1 MSDPKGKGKAVD
13 VNFQR
18 LADPSSSSS
27 NPSASFSAL
36 WNYIHPALDHI
47 VRSPTN
53 LTEKAPAIDVA
64 YYLNIHTA
72 TYSFFTN
79 TTAGRMGS
87 DFGSPVDSP
96 GSTFSP
102 ISPMSIGAPGIGKDQ
117 QNAKPHGTD
126 LYEKL
131 DKYYAEACQ
140 EILAGHPIDDSSLID
155 YLLPCFHRYRAGAQ
169 SVHRLL
175 NYVNR
180 QFVKRAVEEDRGWLR
195 LAEYV
200 NP

>member
-1 MSDPKGKGKAVD
+1 MSESSSSKGKGKAID
-13 VNFQR
+13 AR
-18 LADPSSSSS
+18 LSDPSSSSS

-36 WNYIHPALDHI
+36 WNYLEPALDHI
-47 VRSPTN
+47 VRSPSN
-53 LTEKAPAIDVA
+53 STEKAPAIDVA

-79 TTAGRMGS
+79 TNAGRLGP

-96 GSTFSP
+96 ISSLSP
-102 ISPMSIGAPGIGKDQ
+102 TSPASVGGPGHGRDQ
-117 QNAKPHGTD
+117 QNARPHGTD

-155 YLLPCFHRYRAGAQ
+155 YLLPCFQR
-169 SVHRLL
+169 
-175 NYVNR
+175 
-180 QFVKRAVEEDRGWLR
+180 
-195 LAEYV
+195 
-200 NP
+200 